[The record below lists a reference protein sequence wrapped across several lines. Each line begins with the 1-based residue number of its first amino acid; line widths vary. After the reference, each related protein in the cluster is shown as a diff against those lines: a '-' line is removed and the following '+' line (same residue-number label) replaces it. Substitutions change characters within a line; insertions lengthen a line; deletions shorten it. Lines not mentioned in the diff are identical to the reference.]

1 MKSRVKSEVSL
12 LVNTERKR
20 TVWWVLAFTST
31 VHILRRSKLHE
42 L

>member
-1 MKSRVKSEVSL
+1 MKSSVRSEVSL

-20 TVWWVLAFTST
+20 TEWWVLGFTST
-31 VHILRRSKLHE
+31 LQILRRSKFTE